1 MRSSPV
7 TPLSLHTGHWP
18 PVSLR
23 PSLAQESHREEAQQG
38 NITASRAREEHRGQ
52 HSSPG
57 RGGLGQLTKGIVARI
72 QDTWIFLAVRV
83 LVNTLKHHPYGQLEI
98 HWT

>member
-7 TPLSLHTGHWP
+7 TSLSPQTGHWS

-38 NITASRAREEHRGQ
+38 SITASRAREEHRGQ

-57 RGGLGQLTKGIVARI
+57 REGGQLTKGMLARC
-72 QDTWIFLAVRV
+72 QHTWIFLTS
-83 LVNTLKHHPYGQLEI
+83 VNTVWNIIQMVKK
-98 HWT
+98 